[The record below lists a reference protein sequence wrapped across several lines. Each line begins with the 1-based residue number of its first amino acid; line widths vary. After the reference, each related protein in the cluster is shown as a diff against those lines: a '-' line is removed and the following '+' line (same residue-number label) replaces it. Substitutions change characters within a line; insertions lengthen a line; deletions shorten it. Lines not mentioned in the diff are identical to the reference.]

1 MYAKTFITAAIALVG
16 AIGAIVTT
24 APAFAGDI
32 SEDYTP
38 AFTST
43 LTRAEVV
50 AATLQARAAGRIPGG
65 EQFTFVEDHGPGLSR
80 AQVRA
85 ETLEALRLGAIG
97 VHEKNLFPTAAQ
109 LESIRMAGLGTV
121 PMAMASR

>member
-1 MYAKTFITAAIALVG
+1 MYAKTFITAAIALV
-16 AIGAIVTT
+16 GAIVTT

-43 LTRAEVV
+43 LTRAEVI
-50 AATLQARAAGRIPGG
+50 AATLQARAAGLIPGG

-85 ETLEALRLGAIG
+85 ETLEALRLGATG

>member
-1 MYAKTFITAAIALVG
+1 MYAKTFITAAVALV
-16 AIGAIVTT
+16 GAIVTT

-32 SEDYTP
+32 SEDNTP

-43 LTRAEVV
+43 LTRAEVIS
-50 AATLQARAAGRIPGG
+50 ATLQARAAGLIPGG
-65 EQFTFVEDHGPGLSR
+65 EQFTFAQDHGPGLSR

-85 ETLEALRLGAIG
+85 ETLEALRLHAIG

-109 LESIRMAGLGTV
+109 LESIRVAGVGAV
-121 PMAMASR
+121 PMALASR

>member
-1 MYAKTFITAAIALVG
+1 MYAKTFVTAAIALV
-16 AIGAIVTT
+16 GAIVTT

-32 SEDYTP
+32 SEDHTP

-43 LTRAEVV
+43 LTRAEVI
-50 AATLQARAAGRIPGG
+50 AAALQARADGLIPGG
-65 EQFTFVEDHGPGLSR
+65 EQFTFVEEHGPGLSR

-85 ETLEALRLGAIG
+85 ETLEAIRLGAIG

-109 LESIRMAGLGTV
+109 LESIRMAGLNAV
-121 PMAMASR
+121 PMTMASR

>member
-1 MYAKTFITAAIALVG
+1 MYAKTFITAAIALVS
-16 AIGAIVTT
+16 AIVTT

-32 SEDYTP
+32 SEDHTP

-43 LTRAEVV
+43 LTRAEVI
-50 AATLQARAAGRIPGG
+50 AATLQARAAGLIPGG
-65 EQFTFVEDHGPGLSR
+65 EQFTFVKDHGPGLSR

-97 VHEKNLFPTAAQ
+97 VHEKNLFPSAAQ
-109 LESIRMAGLGTV
+109 LERIRMAGLNAV
-121 PMAMASR
+121 PMTMASR

>member
-16 AIGAIVTT
+16 AIVIA
-24 APAFAGDI
+24 APALAGDI
-32 SEDYTP
+32 SEDNTP

-43 LTRAEVV
+43 LTRAEVLS
-50 AATLQARAAGRIPGG
+50 ATLQARDAGLIPGG
-65 EQFTFVEDHGPGLSR
+65 EQFTFPQDQGPSLSR

-85 ETLEALRLGAIG
+85 ETLEAIRLGAIG
-97 VHEKNLFPTAAQ
+97 VHEKNLLPTAAQ
-109 LESIRMAGLGTV
+109 LESIRMAGLSAV